1 MSYNNFKP
9 IVWSNHIQTELEKAS
24 VMQEDCNT
32 EFEGEAKHA
41 SRVKILGVSRPT
53 IGTYDGTDIGEP
65 EIVAD
70 TEQYLDIDQAK
81 FFNFGVDDV
90 DKAQS
95 IEGLMPALMQESAAA
110 LAQERDRF
118 IASKAV
124 DAGKLSA
131 STAVSDAASA
141 KAAVDEGFV
150 WLWGNDVKINDE
162 VVITVTPWFYNL
174 FKEALTDLYTD
185 NVDLIKRGIVGMY
198 NGAMVKIST
207 NLHNDGTD
215 DYHLTPFSIKNSID
229 WAEVVTT
236 LREIGYQG
244 LFNLELPGEAA
255 CQPPLYIL
263 KRKLLY
269 IKDVIDYMLS
279 DQFPEQ

>member
-1 MSYNNFKP
+1 MAYNNFKP
-9 IVWSNHIQTELEKAS
+9 IVWSQHIQHELEAAS

-32 EFEGEAKHA
+32 EFEGDAKRGT
-41 SRVKILGVSRPT
+41 RVKILGVTRPT
-53 IGTYDGTDIGEP
+53 IGNYTGTDIGAP
-65 EIVAD
+65 EELAD

-124 DAGKLSA
+124 EAGKLSE
-131 STAVSDAASA
+131 SLSITDAAAA
-141 KAAVDEGFV
+141 KAAVDDAFV
-150 WLWGNDVKINDE
+150 WLWSNDVKINDE

-174 FKEALTDLYTD
+174 FKEALTALYTD
-185 NVDLIKRGIVGMY
+185 NLDLIKRGIVGMY
-198 NGAMVKIST
+198 NGATVKIST

-215 DYHLTPFSIKNSID
+215 DYLMIRTKKAIAFAGQINQTEAYRPAQRFQDAVKGLDTYGAKVVRPKELYVIKAHN
-229 WAEVVTT
+229 V
-236 LREIGYQG
+236 
-244 LFNLELPGEAA
+244 
-255 CQPPLYIL
+255 
-263 KRKLLY
+263 
-269 IKDVIDYMLS
+269 
-279 DQFPEQ
+279 

>member
-1 MSYNNFKP
+1 MAYNNFKP

-41 SRVKILGVSRPT
+41 ARVKILGVSRPT
-53 IGTYDGTDIGEP
+53 IGTYDGTDIGAP
-65 EIVAD
+65 EEVAD

-124 DAGKLSA
+124 DAGKLSGSLA
-131 STAVSDAASA
+131 ISDAAAA
-141 KAAVDEGFV
+141 KKAVDDGFV
-150 WLWGNDVKINDE
+150 YLWGNDVKINDE

-215 DYHLTPFSIKNSID
+215 DYLMIRTKKAIAFAGQINQTEAYRPAQRFQDAVKGLDTYGAKVVRPKELYVIKAHS
-229 WAEVVTT
+229 A
-236 LREIGYQG
+236 
-244 LFNLELPGEAA
+244 
-255 CQPPLYIL
+255 
-263 KRKLLY
+263 
-269 IKDVIDYMLS
+269 
-279 DQFPEQ
+279 